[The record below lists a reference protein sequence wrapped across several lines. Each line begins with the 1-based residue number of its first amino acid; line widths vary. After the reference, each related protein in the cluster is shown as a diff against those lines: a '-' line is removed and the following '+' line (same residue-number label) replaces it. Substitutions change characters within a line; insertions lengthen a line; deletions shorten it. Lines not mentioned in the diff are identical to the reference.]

1 MTEETKSIDTLID
14 DIYSVFTD
22 GYSKSPDNEKL
33 IDAFG
38 EAMKD
43 LMKSRLPPRESSGG
57 TLRLSAI
64 GKPARQLWYDSRG
77 VEKPDFTGDQLLK
90 FFYGDVIE
98 EVLLT
103 LAKLS
108 GHSVTNEQQEVV
120 VAGITGHM
128 DAVIDGH
135 VIDVKSASAAAFK
148 KFDKGS
154 LVFDD
159 PFGYMNQ
166 IAAYSEAVEGNKG
179 SGFLAMNKVDGK
191 LTLFQPDPDFLP
203 DTQERVDYLKEALA
217 SDTPPERCY
226 EEVTE
231 TNGNKKLPMGCA
243 FCPFKKECWKDA
255 NNGTGLRGFGYSFGT
270 VYLTHVEKAPRVG
283 EVEVE

>member
-1 MTEETKSIDTLID
+1 MTKDTKSIDTLIE
-14 DIYSVFTD
+14 DIYSVFTE
-22 GYSKSPDNEKL
+22 GYSKSPANEEM

-38 EAMKD
+38 EAMKT
-43 LMKSRLPPRESSGG
+43 LMRSRLTPRESSGG
-57 TLRLSAI
+57 VLRLSAI

-108 GHSVTNEQQEVV
+108 GHTVTNEQQKVV

-148 KFDKGS
+148 KFDQGS

-159 PFGYMNQ
+159 PFGYMHQ

-203 DTQERVDYLKEALA
+203 DTQERVDYLKEALN

-226 EEVTE
+226 DEVTE
-231 TNGNKKLPMGCA
+231 TNGNKKLPMGCV
-243 FCPFKKECWKDA
+243 FCSFKKECWKDA
-255 NNGTGLRGFGYSFGT
+255 NNGTGLRGFGYNFGN
-270 VYLTHVEKAPRVG
+270 VYLTHIEKAPRVG

>member
-1 MTEETKSIDTLID
+1 MTKDTKSIDTLIE
-14 DIYSVFTD
+14 DIYAVFTD

-38 EAMKD
+38 EAMKG
-43 LMKSRLPPRESSGG
+43 LMRSRLTPRKSSGG

-64 GKPARQLWYDSRG
+64 GKPARQLWYDSQG
-77 VEKPDFTGDQLLK
+77 VEKPAFTGDQLLK

-108 GHSVTNEQQEVV
+108 GHSVTNEQQKVV

-135 VIDVKSASAAAFK
+135 VIDVKSASATAFK
-148 KFDKGS
+148 KFDQGS
-154 LVFDD
+154 LMFDD
-159 PFGYMNQ
+159 PFGYMHQ
-166 IAAYSEAVEGNKG
+166 IAAYSEAVDNKG

-191 LTLFQPDPDFLP
+191 LTLFQPDPTYLP

-226 EEVTE
+226 EEVKE
-231 TNGNKKLPMGCA
+231 TNGNKKLAMGCA
-243 FCPFKKECWKDA
+243 FCSFKKECWKDA

>member
-1 MTEETKSIDTLID
+1 MTKDTKSIDTLIE
-14 DIYSVFTD
+14 DIYAVFTD

-43 LMKSRLPPRESSGG
+43 LMRSRLTPRKSSGG

-64 GKPARQLWYDSRG
+64 GKPARQLWYDSQG
-77 VEKPDFTGDQLLK
+77 VEKPAFTGDQLLK

-108 GHSVTNEQQEVV
+108 GHSVTNEQQKVV

-135 VIDVKSASAAAFK
+135 VIDVKSASATAFK
-148 KFDKGS
+148 KFDQGS
-154 LVFDD
+154 LMFDD
-159 PFGYMNQ
+159 PFGYMHQ
-166 IAAYSEAVEGNKG
+166 IAAYSEAVDNKG

-191 LTLFQPDPDFLP
+191 LTLFQPDPTYLP

-243 FCPFKKECWKDA
+243 FCSFKKECWKDA

-270 VYLTHVEKAPRVG
+270 VYLTHVEKPPRVG

>member
-1 MTEETKSIDTLID
+1 MDEQTKSIDTLIE

-22 GYSKSPDNEKL
+22 GYSKSQDNEKL

-43 LMKSRLPPRESSGG
+43 LMRSRLTPRKSSGG

-77 VEKPDFTGDQLLK
+77 TPKPDFTGDQLLK

-108 GHSVTNEQQEVV
+108 GHSVTNEQQKVV

-148 KFDKGS
+148 KFDQGS
-154 LVFDD
+154 LLFDD
-159 PFGYMNQ
+159 PFGYMHQ
-166 IAAYSEAVEGNKG
+166 IAAYSEAVDNEG

-191 LTLFQPDPDFLP
+191 LTLFQPDPNYLP

-217 SDTPPERCY
+217 SDEPPERCY
-226 EEVTE
+226 EEETE
-231 TNGNKKLPMGCA
+231 SNGNKKLPMGCV
-243 FCPFKKECWKDA
+243 FCSFKKECWKDA
-255 NNGTGLRGFGYSFGT
+255 NDGSGLRGFGYSFGT
-270 VYLTHVEKAPRVG
+270 VYLSKVVKAPRVR

>member
-1 MTEETKSIDTLID
+1 MTEDTKSIDTLID
-14 DIYSVFTD
+14 DIYAVFTD

-33 IDAFG
+33 IDVFG
-38 EAMKD
+38 EAMKA
-43 LMKSRLPPRESSGG
+43 LMRSRLTPRESSGG

-148 KFDKGS
+148 KFDQGS
-154 LVFDD
+154 LMFDD

-179 SGFLAMNKVDGK
+179 AGFLAMNKVDGK
-191 LTLFQPDPDFLP
+191 LTLFQPDPEYLP

-231 TNGNKKLPMGCA
+231 ANGNKKLPMGCV
-243 FCPFKKECWKDA
+243 FCSFKKECWKDA
-255 NNGTGLRGFGYSFGT
+255 NNGSGLRGFGYSFGN